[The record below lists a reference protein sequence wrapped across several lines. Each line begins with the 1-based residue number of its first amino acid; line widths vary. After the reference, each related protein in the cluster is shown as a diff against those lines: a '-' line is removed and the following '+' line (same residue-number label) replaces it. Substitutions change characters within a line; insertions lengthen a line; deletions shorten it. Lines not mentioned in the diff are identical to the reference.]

1 MKFYLHFEG
10 PPDHTMVFKWHRSE
24 KGNLKL
30 LLDKFVAAFNAKYAP
45 LAELSLDDTTLVDK
59 MKTTLSLEKDIISVV
74 KDGMDL
80 FVISK
85 QFSKTEERPGNVL
98 DSSKQSTV
106 SPVSLNQMLRNK
118 EKMATSLHVTNPAS
132 AKSSSIKEN
141 GSSSLEGKASSFC
154 FKNLLKEGTMRHAAR
169 ICAQALTVEEN
180 NSSALSCLAEIYLK
194 AGRPKIALEYIQLAL
209 QVNPSDPV
217 LSFMLGN
224 CLAEV
229 GKLDEAINAYMK
241 YMGHL
246 ELTGASKSDIH
257 DVQAAIAKVCAQE
270 GNIRMAV
277 ELFSNVLKEDA
288 THIDSLKGFALLTA
302 GNSQE
307 DLHEA
312 ITLILTALVHS
323 NGNRE
328 LRRQVGKLISQPGG
342 MEVFKDQLSEAWES
356 ADSMMFMADILR
368 ESGAIQQALELVT
381 RARQLSPH
389 NPSICLYFV
398 HTYEILNEHN
408 KAFLEAR
415 TFLERNRSLTIGC
428 ISCLQFVPFL
438 EQVTEDIY
446 LNNAPVNGLPKF
458 ENQQDVGKVLESEFH
473 QLGLLFTLVKIFF
486 VKGALNLVKAL
497 LPILDKVHKD
507 RELHLTLLRNEAAF
521 YSCISHVMQV
531 PFSPMP
537 CNPKFIYFA
546 SDSHCISPAWRII
559 DYCDKPHVIH
569 PLLATGVKIWH
580 VRKEGCFYPKF
591 TLLNALKEV
600 PNGSTVIFNIGEID
614 CREGLLRAVN
624 SCKYDTKEEA
634 IKATMDIYISFLK
647 EQQEQ
652 RGFVTFVHPI
662 LPVLN
667 ETRSVVLEFNEN
679 LKAGVESCR
688 GPHWLEFMNA
698 LLVNGGSE
706 FRSEFKLDG
715 THVHPAYVS
724 LLAKALKESLQ
735 KVE

>member
-1 MKFYLHFEG
+1 M
-10 PPDHTMVFKWHRSE
+10 
-24 KGNLKL
+24 
-30 LLDKFVAAFNAKYAP
+30 AAFNAKFAP
-45 LAELSLDDTTLVDK
+45 LAELSVDDTALVDK
-59 MKTTLSLEKDIISVV
+59 KKTTLSLEKDIISVV

-80 FVISK
+80 FVVSK
-85 QFSKTEERPGNVL
+85 QFSKTKERPGSVL
-98 DSSKQSTV
+98 DSLKQSTV
-106 SPVSLNQMLRNK
+106 SPVSLKQMLRDK
-118 EKMATSLHVTNPAS
+118 EKLATSVASPAS
-132 AKSSSIKEN
+132 AKFSSNEN
-141 GSSSLEGKASSFC
+141 GPNILEGKASSFC
-154 FKNLLKEGTMRHAAR
+154 LKNLLKEGTMRHAAR
-169 ICAQALTVEEN
+169 ICAQALAVEEK

-194 AGRPKIALEYIQLAL
+194 AGRPKIALEYIQLTV
-209 QVNPSDPV
+209 QGKPNDPV

-229 GKLDEAINAYMK
+229 GKLDEAINAYVR

-246 ELTGASKSDIH
+246 ESTGASKSNIH
-257 DVQAAIAKVCAQE
+257 DVQAAIAKVCAKE

-288 THIDSLKGFALLTA
+288 THIESLKGFALHTA

-328 LRRQVGKLISQPGG
+328 LRRQVGKLIRQPGG
-342 MEVFKDQLSEAWES
+342 MGVFKDQLSNAWES
-356 ADSMMFMADILR
+356 ADSLMYMADILR
-368 ESGAIQQALELVT
+368 ESGAIKQALELVNH
-381 RARQLSPH
+381 ACQLSPH
-389 NPSICLYFV
+389 NPSICLYLV

-415 TFLERNRSLTIGC
+415 AFLERNCSLKIGHILC
-428 ISCLQFVPFL
+428 SQFVPFL

-446 LNNAPVNGLPKF
+446 LSNAPVKVLPKF
-458 ENQQDVGKVLESEFH
+458 EDQQDVGKVLESEFH

-486 VKGALNLVKAL
+486 VKGALNLVNAL
-497 LPILDKVHKD
+497 LSILDKVHKD

-531 PFSPMP
+531 PFCPMP
-537 CNPKFIYFA
+537 SNPKFIYFA

-580 VRKEGCFYPKF
+580 IRKEGCFYPKF

-624 SCKYDTKEEA
+624 NCKYDTVEEA
-634 IKATMDIYISFLK
+634 IKATVDIYIDFLK

-652 RGFVTFVHPI
+652 HGFVTFVHPI

-667 ETRSVVLEFNEN
+667 ETRSVVLQFNEK
-679 LKAGVESCR
+679 LKAGVENCK
-688 GPHWLEFMNA
+688 GLHWLEFMDV
-698 LLVNGGSE
+698 LLVNGGSD
-706 FRSEFKLDG
+706 FHSEYKLDG
-715 THVHPAYVS
+715 THVHPTYVS